1 MGEITDKDVLR
12 WLVAQYPPT
21 NRNLI
26 SKAIQEIEDPTL
38 KEALKQW
45 LDVVKG
51 SRALIDIDLY
61 EKVWKKAKLEG
72 II

>member
-12 WLVAQYPPT
+12 WLVSRSPPT

-26 SKAIQEIEDPTL
+26 YKAIQEIEDPTL

-45 LDVVKG
+45 LAVVKG
-51 SRALIDIDLY
+51 SRALIDPNLY
-61 EKVWKKAKLEG
+61 EKVWKKAKLKG